1 MPGGVSSAKLMSML
15 VCGTRLRLRIA
26 AVIVAVI
33 GAVGLTGCMGP
44 GLSGRADDIGAV
56 LSAKPGVEDVETQY
70 QNGFD
75 SGRSITY
82 IIKMVPGASTAQ
94 SVDVAAA
101 LDQETGDEFDRY
113 DQELRLLLSG
123 RAVEISDASNSDIM
137 ADRASHLL
145 ALASEMSVNRLEWR
159 QASEQTTFE
168 DVLELTDPQDDIF
181 GTINAVR
188 AELGTEQFDLR
199 VRGSAQTEWAVAFPY
214 AEQAQARLETA
225 IEPILPT
232 TVQVVID
239 DNQVSGL
246 FVVVP
251 DGPDVVSRLRGIIE
265 RVDSPDAQPWYF
277 DWALGS
283 DPTGAVDYSTKSLVN
298 VGGCEYDE
306 DPDRQIT
313 SATQTLQDQLR
324 TLYDTCR

>member
-1 MPGGVSSAKLMSML
+1 ML
-15 VCGTRLRLRIA
+15 ERGARRRRVA
-26 AVIVAVI
+26 ALIVAVV
-33 GAVGLTGCMGP
+33 GAVGLSACQGP
-44 GLSGRADDIGAV
+44 DLSDRADDIGAV
-56 LSAKPGVEDVETQY
+56 LSGKPGVADVETQY

-75 SGRSITY
+75 SGRSVTY
-82 IIKMVPGASTAQ
+82 TVKMAPGASTAQ

-101 LDQETGDEFDRY
+101 LDHETGDEFDRY

-123 RAVEISDASNSDIM
+123 RAVEIRDATSSDIM

-168 DVLELTDPQDDIF
+168 DVLELTDPQNDIF

-199 VRGSAQTEWAVAFPY
+199 VRDSAQTEWAVAFPY

-225 IEPILPT
+225 IEPILPM

-265 RVDSPDAQPWYF
+265 RVDSSDAQPWYF

-283 DPTGAVDYSTKSLVN
+283 DPTGTIDYSTKGSAN

-313 SATQTLQDQLR
+313 SATQATQDQLR
-324 TLYDTCR
+324 TIYDTCR

>member
-1 MPGGVSSAKLMSML
+1 M
-15 VCGTRLRLRIA
+15 
-26 AVIVAVI
+26 
-33 GAVGLTGCMGP
+33 
-44 GLSGRADDIGAV
+44 
-56 LSAKPGVEDVETQY
+56 
-70 QNGFD
+70 
-75 SGRSITY
+75 
-82 IIKMVPGASTAQ
+82 
-94 SVDVAAA
+94 AAA
-101 LDQETGDEFDRY
+101 LDHETGDEFDRY

-123 RAVEISDASNSDIM
+123 RAVEIRDATSSDIM

-168 DVLELTDPQDDIF
+168 DVLELTDPQNDVF

-199 VRGSAQTEWAVAFPY
+199 VRDSAQTEWAVAFPY

-225 IEPILPT
+225 IEPILPM

-265 RVDSPDAQPWYF
+265 RVDSSVAQPWYF

-283 DPTGAVDYSTKSLVN
+283 DPTGTIDYSTKGSAN

-313 SATQTLQDQLR
+313 SATQTTQDQLR
-324 TLYDTCR
+324 TIYDTCR